1 MGARAKAAG
10 VSRRLRGPKAVQV
23 EHGTGPGSSG
33 ELVFCGPLPP
43 APTGIATYDR
53 AVLDGLER
61 IGFNDRASSAIIDQ
75 GRMSDPLIRA
85 AAESARRTFFN
96 PQCTPLKLPSDKYE
110 VWKDLVVNFDPRDL
124 L

>member
-10 VSRRLRGPKAVQV
+10 VSRRLRSPKAVQV
-23 EHGTGPGSSG
+23 EHGTGPGSAG

-61 IGFNDRASSAIIDQ
+61 IGFNERHRMDVLWPIEPRDAIRSPAITWASS
-75 GRMSDPLIRA
+75 S
-85 AAESARRTFFN
+85 SATTWSSTWRSTA
-96 PQCTPLKLPSDKYE
+96 
-110 VWKDLVVNFDPRDL
+110 PRSSPAR
-124 L
+124 